1 DHSRVKLQNA
11 ENDYINASLVDT
23 EETQRTYILTLGPLP
38 NTGCHCWLM
47 VWQQETESGCHAKPS
62 CAERKKLFKETGFN
76 VTFLSEDV
84 KSQYTVHLLQLAN
97 ISKGEARTISRAH
110 YAIWRF
116 WIPESPVSFLCFL
129 FKVRESGCNPE
140 HGPAVI
146 HCSAGIQSDTL
157 SLAETCLVLMG
168 KGDDIALPNLK
179 QLLLNMRKYQMGL
192 FQSPNQLRFSYI
204 TVTERAMF
212 TKGIQI
218 YRNGGKNFL
227 KKYSGIRIGLEEKT
241 LTGNSPKMQETME
254 NSESALWK
262 QIQEDRKTNTA
273 QKVRQM
279 KQRPTETKRKTW
291 FIEMRLNEK

>member
-47 VWQQETESGCHAKPS
+47 VWQQETESGCHTKL
-62 CAERKKLFKETGFN
+62 CRKEKVKGTHYWLTKILFKETGFN

-204 TVTERAMF
+204 TVTERAMYE
-212 TKGIQI
+212 GDSNIQKWWKELSKEKPLCPALDYLPI
-218 YRNGGKNFL
+218 KIMTE
-227 KKYSGIRIGLEEKT
+227 YSGIRIGLEEKT
-241 LTGNSPKMQETME
+241 LTGNRYTELSSKNQTPRTPKMEQ
-254 NSESALWK
+254 NRH
-262 QIQEDRKTNTA
+262 QPIND
-273 QKVRQM
+273 
-279 KQRPTETKRKTW
+279 
-291 FIEMRLNEK
+291 I